1 MKEERRKV
9 LEMLSDGCITAEEAQ
24 LLLDTLIEIQ
34 TEAKNKTEWDF
45 LLDLRGLKKESNK
58 PTPPPISWQPV

>member
-9 LEMLSDGCITAEEAQ
+9 LEMLADGCITAEEAQ

-34 TEAKNKTEWDF
+34 TEAKDRTEWDF
-45 LLDLRGLKKESNK
+45 LLDLRGLKKEFNK
-58 PTPPPISWQPV
+58 PTPPSISWRPV